1 MLLNF
6 GKDGDNAESDAKEHI
21 EGDEEFVQFAFAHM
35 GSSVVHIEQDDGS
48 NRATVEDP
56 RDWKQGS
63 LPTSAFCFFVIPHP
77 SFSPRVGEI
86 DYQNQLDQ
94 NEAKATDHSK
104 YHPDVTK
111 RASRD
116 EESADHSSD
125 NDEVFQPPETILQRK
140 LVKRDFFKRKVEL
153 CLPECQLLGLMR
165 I

>member
-1 MLLNF
+1 M
-6 GKDGDNAESDAKEHI
+6 
-21 EGDEEFVQFAFAHM
+21 
-35 GSSVVHIEQDDGS
+35 
-48 NRATVEDP
+48 
-56 RDWKQGS
+56 
-63 LPTSAFCFFVIPHP
+63 
-77 SFSPRVGEI
+77 GEI

-140 LVKRDFFKRKVEL
+140 LVKRGSLRKVDLYIYLNASSWVWWGFNANHQDTHQGEKQSND
-153 CLPECQLLGLMR
+153 ET
-165 I
+165 